1 MNIMLLLLS
10 LISFLLTFVSGSP
23 VVTPR
28 QDEPATTPTAC
39 LIYSTMRTW
48 MPAATNPAAIPKGL
62 LTPCQRSCLAY
73 DYLWCAQAAM
83 YWNFCFHQQIH
94 QQNTSS
100 IRKCLCQPPIYYGT
114 AIGNCADC
122 LATAQ
127 YFANKDTPPAQP
139 APDFFD
145 LNTGLKAQLSVGYR
159 NYCGTNIDSN
169 TGTLLPS
176 TGDDTIQSLERYLC
190 LTREITEHFGG
201 PIAMMNFTLKDY
213 PSLAWDG
220 VSPVP
225 GGNPFG
231 PLPTPTP

>member
-62 LTPCQRSCLAY
+62 LTPCQRSCL
-73 DYLWCAQAAM
+73 AAM

>member
-1 MNIMLLLLS
+1 LPS
-10 LISFLLTFVSGSP
+10 YETGF
-23 VVTPR
+23 R
-28 QDEPATTPTAC
+28 
-39 LIYSTMRTW
+39 
-48 MPAATNPAAIPKGL
+48 
-62 LTPCQRSCLAY
+62 
-73 DYLWCAQAAM
+73 
-83 YWNFCFHQQIH
+83 
-94 QQNTSS
+94 
-100 IRKCLCQPPIYYGT
+100 
-114 AIGNCADC
+114 NCADC

-139 APDFFD
+139 APDFFN
-145 LNTGLKAQLSVGYR
+145 LTTGLKAQLGVGYR
-159 NYCGTNIDSN
+159 NYCGTNYDPN

-190 LTREITEHFGG
+190 LTREITERFGG
-201 PIAMMNFTLKDY
+201 PIAVSSLHVIPPQHLPFRFSLEHWSPCPGNEGANCYLQMMNFTLKDY